1 LYILHTLSLLLTRTT
16 GLFHKGEQAVEDG
29 KAAADSTLSAAE
41 RKAKA
46 AADEA
51 ARTAQDG
58 KEQAKGVFGG
68 ESHSV
73 HIILELLCFAVAFS
87 ALVSQRLD
95 VHSTANVMH

>member
-1 LYILHTLSLLLTRTT
+1 MPLSNSTTNTSSYCTHSLLHTHTT

-68 ESHSV
+68 ESHTV
-73 HIILELLCFAVAFS
+73 HTSILCI
-87 ALVSQRLD
+87 QR
-95 VHSTANVMH
+95 SRQSPF